1 MEQNNIDENI
11 DKDKNDTEDTKAKE
25 EQDTVDSSENVEAN
39 TKNQNDKQDE
49 KDISTNE
56 DTNIDNQDEEETDE
70 LSNVKNQ
77 LVESEEKYKRLL
89 AEFDNFRKRTEKE
102 KQMMTDFG
110 ATLILTKVLGIVD
123 NIERAVN
130 NIPED
135 LKDNSYVDGIRK
147 IYEQL
152 MKTLE
157 DLKVT
162 PIKAKGEKF
171 DQNLHNA
178 VMTDEESDCEEG
190 TITEELQK
198 GFMYKDQ
205 VLRHSMVKVKK

>member
-1 MEQNNIDENI
+1 MEQNNFDEKI
-11 DKDKNDTEDTKAKE
+11 DKQKTDEENTKVEDEKLDEK
-25 EQDTVDSSENVEAN
+25 DSPENVEQN
-39 TKNQNDKQDE
+39 ETESNQ
-49 KDISTNE
+49 
-56 DTNIDNQDEEETDE
+56 EENKETDE
-70 LSNVKNQ
+70 LSIIKNQ

-102 KQMMTDFG
+102 KQMMADFG
-110 ATLILTKVLGIVD
+110 ASLILTQVLGIVD
-123 NIERAVN
+123 NLERAVN

-135 LKDNSYVDGIRK
+135 LKDNAYVDGIKK

-178 VMTDEESDCEEG
+178 VMMDEESDCEEG